1 MRKENMMKN
10 SKQLLEEIEKDEKK
24 NREDATRILQAKNK
38 VYQGMAIEC
47 IKKVFKCRDD
57 LKKPF
62 KTFVEVN
69 DLLAELQELYP
80 GYLSF
85 LQKADS
91 WKTDFDPAEVRYL
104 IDYLLTGK
112 WSKDGEFWRVM
123 SQIAD
128 TIDMK
133 GNPFKLIEG

>member
-1 MRKENMMKN
+1 MKD
-10 SKQLLEEIEKDEKK
+10 SKTLLEQIELEEQK
-24 NREDATRILQAKNK
+24 NREAAAEILKKKNS

-47 IKKVFKCRDD
+47 LRKVFKCRDD

-62 KTFVEVN
+62 KTFLEVN
-69 DLLAELQELYP
+69 GLLAELSELYP

-85 LQKADS
+85 LKTADS
-91 WKTDFDPAEVRYL
+91 WATDFDPAEVRYL

-112 WSKDGEFWRVM
+112 WNKNGEFWRVM

-128 TIDMK
+128 TIDIK
-133 GNPFKLIEG
+133 GNPFAGVE